1 MKFPFAPL
9 YAAVCSQIA
18 PEVGARLILGSGV
31 LMHGR
36 DLLSE
41 DDAGELLAACIMPGD
56 PLQIAATIENL
67 SLTAVMIEACGE
79 RVVIDADDA
88 SRHPLVA
95 RWLPLSFA
103 SALAAPIRS
112 GLQMYLLTGDAP
124 AYIGAEVCE
133 AGGTIR
139 NASLTYAINGAQC
152 VLQYGPSIPDAT
164 YVTRHAISGNAL
176 FMVGE
181 QLRVGPSSDDDPP
194 EPPTPDGPPWTERVV
209 H

>member
-18 PEVGARLILGSGV
+18 PEVGARLILGAGV

-36 DLLSE
+36 DLLTE
-41 DDAGELLAACIMPGD
+41 DDAGELLASCIMPGD

-67 SLTAVMIEACGE
+67 PLTAVMIEACGE
-79 RVVIDADDA
+79 RLVIDADDA
-88 SRHPLVA
+88 KTHPLVA

-133 AGGTIR
+133 AGGVIR
-139 NASLTYAINGAQC
+139 HATLTYAINDTQC
-152 VLQYGPSIPDAT
+152 VLQYGAPIPDAT

-176 FMVGE
+176 YMVGE
-181 QLRVGPSSDDDPP
+181 QLRIGPSPDEEPP
-194 EPPTPDGPPWTERVV
+194 LPPTPEGPTERVF